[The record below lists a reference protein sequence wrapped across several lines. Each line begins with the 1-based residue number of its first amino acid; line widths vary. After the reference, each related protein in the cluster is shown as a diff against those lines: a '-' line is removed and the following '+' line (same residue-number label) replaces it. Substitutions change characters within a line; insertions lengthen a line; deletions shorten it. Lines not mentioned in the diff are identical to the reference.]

1 VTSRNR
7 RKTGIGLAVAL
18 AAVAAAAILVAAG
31 CGGAPKPKVVI
42 IGIDGMEWEIADALL
57 EEGKM
62 PNLARV
68 IEAGTRSDFHSLV
81 PLQKSPAIWT
91 TLATGKGLSKHRIG
105 GFVGDTEDQPLM
117 NSTGW
122 RARSVWDILGEKGY
136 TVGLVGWLVT
146 WPAQEVNGYC
156 VTERITYSPEDGYP
170 HIPDLVYP
178 PELEAELEPLR
189 ASMTGTTD
197 EEVEDL
203 LSGEDWRRGMESR
216 VWGGVQTVRTI
227 YASDETIRNVSNH
240 LLATREQPDFFAVY
254 FLGVDRASHRFW
266 GPMRPWSV
274 SMRMDDEVIEAFKN
288 VVPAYYERVDELI
301 GEVLDA
307 VDENSVI
314 IVCSDHGFRGPLR
327 TKEGMQLGIKM
338 HRDIGILAAKGPGIR
353 KGATLTNASVLDLTP
368 TILAL
373 LGEPVGRDM
382 DGFVLTELIE
392 EDILAE
398 NPVEYIDTYEK
409 EEQPEDSDEP
419 IESDLDDA
427 IREELRS
434 LGYIE

>member
-1 VTSRNR
+1 
-7 RKTGIGLAVAL
+7 
-18 AAVAAAAILVAAG
+18 
-31 CGGAPKPKVVI
+31 
-42 IGIDGMEWEIADALL
+42 
-57 EEGKM
+57 
-62 PNLARV
+62 
-68 IEAGTRSDFHSLV
+68 
-81 PLQKSPAIWT
+81 
-91 TLATGKGLSKHRIG
+91 
-105 GFVGDTEDQPLM
+105 
-117 NSTGW
+117 
-122 RARSVWDILGEKGY
+122 
-136 TVGLVGWLVT
+136 
-146 WPAQEVNGYC
+146 
-156 VTERITYSPEDGYP
+156 
-170 HIPDLVYP
+170 
-178 PELEAELEPLR
+178 
-189 ASMTGTTD
+189 
-197 EEVEDL
+197 
-203 LSGEDWRRGMESR
+203 MESR